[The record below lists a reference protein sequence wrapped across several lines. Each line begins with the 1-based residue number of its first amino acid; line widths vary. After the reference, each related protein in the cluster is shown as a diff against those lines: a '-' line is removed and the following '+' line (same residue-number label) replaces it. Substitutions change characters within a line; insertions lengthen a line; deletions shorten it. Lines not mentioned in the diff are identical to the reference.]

1 MPAKKFILKR
11 LNVFYAKEISVV
23 SKSTDS
29 TATTITDSPTKR
41 STTVASASTTTQYSP
56 IKLSASSISSTT
68 PNNNTTNQP
77 GPPGKKEQ
85 LSKTKPMAELE
96 IFCAKWS
103 TDLASDQT
111 ETLLNV
117 KLQQLDKNW
126 DSLLEAYEAIFM
138 ADAYPEVSESVEQK
152 YAKYSES
159 FQNCKAQMLEAL
171 QLFTASVP
179 TQTTH
184 QTQNT
189 TTYQSS
195 NETFLK

>member
-1 MPAKKFILKR
+1 NFHVMPEDKAEKASTKMNKYLQKFI
-11 LNVFYAKEISVV
+11 FE
-23 SKSTDS
+23 
-29 TATTITDSPTKR
+29 
-41 STTVASASTTTQYSP
+41 
-56 IKLSASSISSTT
+56 
-68 PNNNTTNQP
+68 TNR
-77 GPPGKKEQ
+77 
-85 LSKTKPMAELE
+85 LE

-152 YAKYSES
+152 YAKCSES

-189 TTYQSS
+189 TTYQS
-195 NETFLK
+195 

>member
-1 MPAKKFILKR
+1 
-11 LNVFYAKEISVV
+11 
-23 SKSTDS
+23 
-29 TATTITDSPTKR
+29 
-41 STTVASASTTTQYSP
+41 
-56 IKLSASSISSTT
+56 
-68 PNNNTTNQP
+68 
-77 GPPGKKEQ
+77 
-85 LSKTKPMAELE
+85 MAELE

-152 YAKYSES
+152 YAKCSES

-171 QLFTASVP
+171 HSQMKVFRLLGKHLSLAMRTQESW
-179 TQTTH
+179 QTT
-184 QTQNT
+184 
-189 TTYQSS
+189 SS
-195 NETFLK
+195 KPFSICHPSM